1 MTACNGTAASAA
13 CKLNAAGGKVM
24 MVSLISEFGSRS
36 LAASKTT
43 TQVVDTGEGLTA
55 ILGEWR
61 ALQASYGRYP
71 FTDATLIDAWWRIRG
86 EKDGERLHIVTCRWN
101 GSLVAIAPLSITRRH
116 GLRFL
121 RWAGGDMFDY
131 CDSLA
136 ITDTVNHDLWNSVRK
151 SGRFDVALLKTI
163 RPETST
169 YGVLSAFARP
179 ARTSMTHAICF
190 NDDGKAA
197 WREQGKRSRFR
208 RTLRKLEERGPIRF
222 EVVREGPVPKAP
234 FAALIQQ
241 KTAWAARLGKVG
253 LFDNPH
259 AAALMLQGIA
269 DSLAAAGNLHFSW
282 LQCGDD
288 IIAVHLGCAFG
299 NKLYY
304 YMPSYDLEWSDFSPG
319 NCLLVNLAEWAN
331 RNGLDE
337 MDFLRGGDAYK
348 EKFANT
354 SRELSDF
361 TFPGSVI
368 GYLAEPLLNSLL
380 LSRSSSE

>member
-1 MTACNGTAASAA
+1 
-13 CKLNAAGGKVM
+13 
-24 MVSLISEFGSRS
+24 MVSLISELGSRS
-36 LAASKTT
+36 LAASELA

-55 ILGEWR
+55 LLGEWR
-61 ALQASYGRYP
+61 ALHALHGRFP
-71 FTDATLIDAWWRIRG
+71 FTDAAMIDAWWRIRG

-101 GSLVAIAPLSITRRH
+101 GSLVAIAPLSIARKR

-136 ITDTVNHDLWNSVRK
+136 ISESVNRDLWNSVRRL
-151 SGRFDVALLKTI
+151 GRFDVALLKTV

-169 YGVLSAFARP
+169 HRVLSAFARP

-190 NDDGKAA
+190 NDDGNAT
-197 WREQGKRSRFR
+197 WREQGKRTRFR

-222 EVVREGPVPKAP
+222 EVVRDGPLPEAP
-234 FAALIQQ
+234 FAALIRQ
-241 KTAWAARLGKVG
+241 KAAWAARRGKVG
-253 LFDNPH
+253 LFDDPH
-259 AAALMLQGIA
+259 AAAIILQGIA
-269 DSLAAAGNLHFSW
+269 EPLAAEGNLHLSW
-282 LQCGDD
+282 MQCGDE
-288 IIAVHLGCAFG
+288 IIAVHLGCVFKK
-299 NKLYY
+299 KLYY

-319 NCLLVNLAEWAN
+319 TYLLIKLAEWADS
-331 RNGLDE
+331 NGLDE

-368 GYLAEPLLNSLL
+368 GHVAEPLLNSLV
-380 LSRSSSE
+380 LSRSGPE

>member
-1 MTACNGTAASAA
+1 
-13 CKLNAAGGKVM
+13 
-24 MVSLISEFGSRS
+24 MVSSISEFGSRS
-36 LAASKTT
+36 LAASEIA

-55 ILGEWR
+55 LLGEWR
-61 ALQASYGRYP
+61 ALQALHGRYP
-71 FTDATLIDAWWRIRG
+71 FTDATMVNAWWRIRG
-86 EKDGERLHIVTCRWN
+86 ETDGERLHIVTCRCN
-101 GSLVAIAPLSITRRH
+101 GTLVAVAPLSITRKH

-136 ITDTVNHDLWNSVRK
+136 ISDSVNRSLWNLVRRL
-151 SGRFDVALLKTI
+151 GRFDVALLKTV
-163 RPETST
+163 RPDTST
-169 YGVLSAFARP
+169 HRVLSAFARP

-190 NDDGKAA
+190 SDNGNAA

-208 RTLRKLEERGPIRF
+208 RALRKLEERGPIRF
-222 EVVREGPVPKAP
+222 EVVRDGPIPEAP

-241 KTAWAARLGKVG
+241 KTAWAARRRKVG

-259 AAALMLQGIA
+259 AAALMLRGIA
-269 DSLAAAGNLHFSW
+269 ESLAAGGNLHLSW
-282 LQCGDD
+282 MQCGDD
-288 IIAVHLGCAFG
+288 IIAVHLGCVFE
-299 NKLYY
+299 KRLYY

-319 NCLLVNLAEWAN
+319 NYLLVKLAEWADS
-331 RNGLDE
+331 NGLDE

-368 GYLAEPLLNSLL
+368 GYIAEPLLNSLL
-380 LSRSSSE
+380 LSRSNSE